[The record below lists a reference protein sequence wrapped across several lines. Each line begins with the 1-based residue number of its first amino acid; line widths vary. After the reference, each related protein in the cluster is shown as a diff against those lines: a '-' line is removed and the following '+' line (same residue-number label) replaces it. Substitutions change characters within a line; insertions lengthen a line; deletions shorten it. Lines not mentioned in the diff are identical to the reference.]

1 MWRNTDNS
9 LRPRWRFLALIGL
22 PLLLALA
29 QTAPPAQPFQRLDGC
44 IYKPQRWNDGDS
56 FHVLLRDQKEV
67 IFRLYFVDTPEE
79 ERVYADRIAEQAA
92 YFGISADAALEVAN
106 EASEFTKRTLAK
118 PFTTYTRWRRALGR
132 SAIWRYFAIVVTVDG
147 HDLNELLVS
156 NGLARIYGT
165 RTPLPD
171 SRDSRTYLAHLRA
184 LETQAKAAR
193 RGAWGKSAL
202 IILGNH
208 RRQSQQSWMEL
219 GLSCGSGSRRANNL
233 DCRRASR
240 RRKALRCARR

>member
-1 MWRNTDNS
+1 MSRNTDNS

-22 PLLLALA
+22 TPLLALA

-44 IYKPQRWNDGDS
+44 AYKPQRWDDGDS
-56 FHVLLRDQKEV
+56 FHVILPDQKEL

-92 YFGISADAALEVAN
+92 YFGITPDAAIQIGR
-106 EASEFTKRTLAK
+106 EACKFTKQTLAN
-118 PFTTYTRWRRALGR
+118 PFTIYTRWRRALGR
-132 SAIWRYFAIVVTVDG
+132 SAIWRYYAIVVTADG

-171 SRDSRTYLAHLRA
+171 GRDSRTYLAHLHELENEARA
-184 LETQAKAAR
+184 AK
-193 RGAWGKSAL
+193 RGAWGKV
-202 IILGNH
+202 H
-208 RRQSQQSWMEL
+208 R
-219 GLSCGSGSRRANNL
+219 
-233 DCRRASR
+233 
-240 RRKALRCARR
+240 